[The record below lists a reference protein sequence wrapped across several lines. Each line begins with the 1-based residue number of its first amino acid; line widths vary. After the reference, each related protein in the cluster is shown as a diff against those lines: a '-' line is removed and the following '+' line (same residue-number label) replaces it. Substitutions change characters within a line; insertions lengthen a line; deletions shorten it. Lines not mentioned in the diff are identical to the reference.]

1 MQKPQQGWGIDLE
14 KKVEKLEADLAS
26 TKTALAKEVSLR
38 EKAQGEAVKARDDLK
53 TANEK
58 LSASQRKLNHVVKTS
73 SEEAQ
78 RAVDALHRM
87 VQGVGAEGGPPDL
100 SVSLRENLKWLA
112 DELEGLEGLMDSG
125 REFVCLETLRA
136 FATSLRSAGCEH
148 LGLAEPKG
156 LKGTGLL
163 IPKAM
168 PLRKSSLTT
177 FGLLTAETWHFFAL
191 LFRVLRFAFHPD
203 SLVFGL
209 FFVFGVFFTVVL
221 SCFLG

>member
-1 MQKPQQGWGIDLE
+1 
-14 KKVEKLEADLAS
+14 
-26 TKTALAKEVSLR
+26 
-38 EKAQGEAVKARDDLK
+38 
-53 TANEK
+53 
-58 LSASQRKLNHVVKTS
+58 
-73 SEEAQ
+73 
-78 RAVDALHRM
+78 
-87 VQGVGAEGGPPDL
+87 
-100 SVSLRENLKWLA
+100 LKWLA

-136 FATSLRSAGCEH
+136 FTASLRSAGCEH

-168 PLRKSSLTT
+168 PLRKSFLTT

-209 FFVFGVFFTVVL
+209 FFVFGAFLMVVL